1 VESSDGGKEAAKA
14 EQAMGEVDVRVQR
27 ILEDAERRAGH
38 LAGIADSL
46 IDQAEG
52 AKQEAEQLLEAV
64 RDAARRLTAEDE
76 TGESINTAAA
86 SGGARVLVTQLVAG
100 GSSRAEIEDR
110 LRDDFGIDDPRQTVE
125 AILGPD
131 S

>member
-1 VESSDGGKEAAKA
+1 VESSGGGKEAAKA
-14 EQAMGEVDVRVQR
+14 EPAVGEVDVRVQR
-27 ILEDAERRAGH
+27 ILEDAERSAGN

-52 AKQEAEQLLEAV
+52 AKQEAERLLDAV
-64 RDAARRLTAEDE
+64 RDAARRLTVEGE
-76 TGESINTAAA
+76 TGEPINAAAA

-125 AILGPD
+125 AILGPG

>member
-1 VESSDGGKEAAKA
+1 
-14 EQAMGEVDVRVQR
+14 MGEVDARVRR
-27 ILEDAERRAGH
+27 ILEDAERSAGH

-64 RDAARRLTAEDE
+64 RDVARQLTAEGE
-76 TGESINTAAA
+76 TGEPINAAAA
-86 SGGARVLVTQLVAG
+86 SGGARVLVTQLVAS

-125 AILGPD
+125 AILGPG